1 MIVGFAN
8 KEEIGKGASWHAT
21 CSSVRK
27 THLICVFLSKLTPW
41 RCLELSPS
49 AFPLSASKPSPVSS
63 ENAENISVCISWPDF
78 PWLFRLL
85 FLMIKVSSA
94 QMSEHYCVQMEEAGE
109 QSVNR
114 QDLESH
120 TPTER
125 G

>member
-27 THLICVFLSKLTPW
+27 THLICVFLSKFTPW

-63 ENAENISVCISWPDF
+63 ENAENICLHF
-78 PWLFRLL
+78 LARLPMASQTAL
-85 FLMIKVSSA
+85 S
-94 QMSEHYCVQMEEAGE
+94 
-109 QSVNR
+109 N
-114 QDLESH
+114 D
-120 TPTER
+120 
-125 G
+125 